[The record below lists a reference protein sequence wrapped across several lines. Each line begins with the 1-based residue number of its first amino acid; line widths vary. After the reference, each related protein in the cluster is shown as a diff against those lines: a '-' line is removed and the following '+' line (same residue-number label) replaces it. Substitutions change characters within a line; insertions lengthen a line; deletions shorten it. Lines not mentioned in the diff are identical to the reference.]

1 MVVGVVVSTS
11 YLFVTICL
19 GRCCR
24 CPFVCRRAVVVVQLD
39 LLDDHRVLD
48 VLVQLDD
55 TVLLVVLVRVDVPSS
70 MKNSLVVVREVVLC
84 SMLGSFQLVVILV

>member
-1 MVVGVVVSTS
+1 MVVDVVVSTS

-24 CPFVCRRAVVVVQLD
+24 CSFVCRRAVVVVQLD

-55 TVLLVVLVRVDVPSS
+55 LVLLVVVVVLAEVPNS
-70 MKNSLVVVREVVLC
+70 MKSSLVVVRVVSC